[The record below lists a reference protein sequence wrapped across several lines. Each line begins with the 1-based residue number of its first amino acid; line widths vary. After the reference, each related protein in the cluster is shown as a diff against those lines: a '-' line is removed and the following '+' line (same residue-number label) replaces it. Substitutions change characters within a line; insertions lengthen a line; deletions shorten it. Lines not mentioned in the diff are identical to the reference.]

1 MGGVNKMNIL
11 KYNKTVISNTVILT
25 GVLALCACSS
35 ISTKVP
41 QVSPEGMTLAKNNR
55 STVAYKREG
64 INFTDYDKIQISS
77 STVAFKKDWQR
88 DYNRD
93 QRSLS
98 TRVSDKDVIRIK
110 ADVAQ
115 LFDQTLLDEFTQ
127 NSNYVMVEQ
136 VVAGTLLL
144 KPLII
149 DLDINAP
156 DVRSAAN
163 VKNYVQTAGE
173 ATLFLELYDAVSG
186 EILARI
192 IDTRKTRD
200 RGYYQWATKVS
211 NRQDAKIIIKKW
223 AKSLRI
229 KFDEA
234 HAK

>member
-1 MGGVNKMNIL
+1 MNTL
-11 KYNKTVISNTVILT
+11 KFKRAVISNTLMLT
-25 GVLALCACSS
+25 SVLALCGCSS
-35 ISTKVP
+35 INTQVVP
-41 QVSPEGMTLAKNNR
+41 QVSSEGMTLAKNTR
-55 STVAYKREG
+55 STVAYKLEG
-64 INFTDYDKIQISS
+64 INFKNYDNIQISN
-77 STVAFKKDWQR
+77 STVAFKRNWQQ

-93 QRSLS
+93 QRYLS
-98 TRVSDKDVIRIK
+98 TRVSNKDVIRIK

-115 LFDQTLLDEFTQ
+115 LFDQTLLEEFSKS
-127 NSNYVMVEQ
+127 SNYFIVEH

-144 KPLII
+144 KPAII
-149 DLDINAP
+149 NFDINAP

-173 ATLFLELYDAVSG
+173 ATLFLEIYDAVSG

-200 RGYYQWATKVS
+200 KGYYQWASKVS

-234 HAK
+234 HVK